1 LTGVRFL
8 DDLDRIEQQL
18 IEAQEALTAYWEQP
32 EGQACFLA
40 LRIAEDALA
49 DFRALDRQAM
59 RTRNPDGWRRIET
72 VADAVMRLRAPLE
85 GTMQ

>member
-1 LTGVRFL
+1 M

-18 IEAQEALTAYWEQP
+18 IEAREALTAYWEQA

-49 DFRALDRQAM
+49 DYLALDRQAM
-59 RTRNPDGWRRIET
+59 RMRNPDGWRRIET
-72 VADAVMRLRAPLE
+72 VADAVIWLRAPLE